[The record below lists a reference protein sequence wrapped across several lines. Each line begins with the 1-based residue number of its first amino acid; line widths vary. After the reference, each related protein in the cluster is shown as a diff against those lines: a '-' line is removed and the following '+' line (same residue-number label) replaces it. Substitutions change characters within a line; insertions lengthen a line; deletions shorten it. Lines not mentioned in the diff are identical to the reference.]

1 MYDAQTLSTR
11 IRKMVKEKGFV
22 QKEMLRACDLNENS
36 LNQMSD
42 KKGLSS
48 FSLAKIADYLDVS
61 VDFLLGRTDNPNIT
75 NSISNTNTT
84 VNGTQANVINSNNYN
99 QETVAEQTD
108 EMTRELLK
116 AFKAL
121 PFKDKMDIMN
131 AVMKKSER

>member
-1 MYDAQTLSTR
+1 MAFWDIFIELCEKFNVKPNPVGKELGISSGTITLWKNGS
-11 IRKMVKEKGFV
+11 MPSGEK
-22 QKEMLRACDLNENS
+22 LL
-36 LNQMSD
+36 L
-42 KKGLSS
+42 L
-48 FSLAKIADYLDVS
+48 ADYFNCSTDY
-61 VDFLLGRTDNPNIT
+61 LLGRTDNPNIT

-99 QETVAEQTD
+99 QKTVAEQTD

-131 AVMKKSER
+131 AVMKKTEQ

>member
-1 MYDAQTLSTR
+1 MYNAQTLSTR

-22 QKEMLRACDLNENS
+22 QKEMLHACELNENS

-48 FSLAKIADYLDVS
+48 FSLAKIADYLECS
-61 VDFLLGRTDNPNIT
+61 VDYLLGRTDNPNIT

-84 VNGTQANVINSNNYN
+84 INGTQANVINNN
-99 QETVAEQTD
+99 QEPITEPTD
-108 EMTRELLK
+108 EVTRELLK

-121 PFKDKMDIMN
+121 PFRERLEILNDILKRTDK
-131 AVMKKSER
+131 